1 MKLELYEIGIII
13 FFVAMFFVLGVM
25 SYSMIMPTA
34 NQDTL
39 EKIVAFS
46 LLGGVV
52 IAVIFIILDHIKN
65 Q

>member
-1 MKLELYEIGIII
+1 MKIELYEIGIII

-25 SYSMIMPTA
+25 VYSEIIPTV
-34 NQDTL
+34 NQNTC
-39 EKIVAFS
+39 EIIVACS
-46 LLGGVV
+46 LLGGLV